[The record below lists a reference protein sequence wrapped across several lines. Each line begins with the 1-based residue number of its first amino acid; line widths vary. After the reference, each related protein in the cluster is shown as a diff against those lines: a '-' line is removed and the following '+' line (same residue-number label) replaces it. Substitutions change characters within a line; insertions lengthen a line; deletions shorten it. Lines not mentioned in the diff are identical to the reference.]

1 MARIYGVSWKKAN
14 LAKLVVLQTFRTWND
29 HVHPATFVTSRR
41 IDSRSRSGLI
51 RPGQPNPASHRA
63 SRPKKRPRTI
73 GEMIDAVRPQSNG
86 VRYATSLSHVS
97 PCGSAVLT
105 VGGSGWDTEVGA
117 EFEEKM
123 IRRVIKASKR
133 WVRDCERK
141 AQSSGGWISCVI
153 DDEQVKDYRQEPARR
168 MISTM

>member
-1 MARIYGVSWKKAN
+1 MT
-14 LAKLVVLQTFRTWND
+14 VVYATFRTWND
-29 HVHPATFVTSRR
+29 HVHPATFVTSPRR

-105 VGGSGWDTEVGA
+105 VGGSGWDTEVDA
-117 EFEEKM
+117 KYEKKRL
-123 IRRVIKASKR
+123 RRVTKAVKR
-133 WVRDCERK
+133 WVRECHRE
-141 AQSSGGWISCVI
+141 ALLASGWVSCFTH
-153 DDEQVKDYRQEPARR
+153 DEQVNSYRQEPARK
-168 MISTM
+168 MLSTM